1 MRLTTNDQLITTNH
15 PRRDKAMPRVATIV
29 RKPAVKADRVVD
41 TVTLDHGARN
51 RRHAALKGE
60 GGTEILLDLDME
72 TTINDGDALRLEDGS
87 LVQVKAAAEQLLE
100 VRAENPLRLTRLAWH
115 LGGQHGLVEVAG
127 DALYIENDPA
137 LAELARG
144 QGCTATPVARPFKPE
159 RSAHAC
165 DHDHDHAHHHHG
177 HAHGH
182 HHDHAHG
189 HDHVHGHHHDGAHDH
204 HDEHHHEHGEA
215 CEHHHHGHK
224 HDH

>member
-1 MRLTTNDQLITTNH
+1 
-15 PRRDKAMPRVATIV
+15 MPRVATIV

-51 RRHAALKGE
+51 RRHAALKTE
-60 GGTEILLDLDME
+60 GGAEILLDLDME

-115 LGGQHGLVEVAG
+115 LGSQHGLVEVAG
-127 DALYIENDPA
+127 DALSIENDPA

-144 QGCTATPVARPFKPE
+144 QGCTATPVERPFKPE

-177 HAHGH
+177 HAHDQAHEH
-182 HHDHAHG
+182 HHQH
-189 HDHVHGHHHDGAHDH
+189 
-204 HDEHHHEHGEA
+204 HHHEHGEA

>member
-1 MRLTTNDQLITTNH
+1 
-15 PRRDKAMPRVATIV
+15 MPRVATIV

-51 RRHAALKGE
+51 RRRAALKGE

-115 LGGQHGLVEVAG
+115 LGSQHGLVEVAG

-144 QGCTATPVARPFKPE
+144 QGCTATPVERPFRPE
-159 RSAHAC
+159 RSAHVC
-165 DHDHDHAHHHHG
+165 DHDHGHHHG
-177 HAHGH
+177 HAHAHEH
-182 HHDHAHG
+182 HHGDHAHE
-189 HDHVHGHHHDGAHDH
+189 HAHGQH
-204 HDEHHHEHGEA
+204 EHHHAHEHRHDDHHGHGDA
-215 CEHHHHGHK
+215 CGCGHHHHGHK